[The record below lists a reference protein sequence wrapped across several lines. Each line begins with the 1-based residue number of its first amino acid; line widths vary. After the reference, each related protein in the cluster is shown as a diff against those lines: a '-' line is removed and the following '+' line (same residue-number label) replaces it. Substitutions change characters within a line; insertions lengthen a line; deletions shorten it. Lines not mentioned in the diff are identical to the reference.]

1 MSTAIESRNQTPHR
15 QRLTPIELSHLPFPT
30 FFTEQDCDSI
40 VVNDLFRPYID
51 CEDTGQYTTS
61 LEKLES
67 MFGVSLKQLI
77 CNVIDSGARASL
89 EEINFS
95 DCSGF
100 MRCATLHL
108 IPTVVTND
116 GSTGCAGILVD
127 RTKSWRLSQRLNL
140 VQSELSIVS
149 QVSAQ
154 LGATMEAENILK
166 IVLIAVTAREG
177 LGFNRAFVFLVDEN
191 SRELVGCHA
200 IGPINAE
207 EAGRIWGTIPDEGK
221 DLRSII
227 RSYRRSIQL
236 SSMETDRIVRQQI
249 LPFDDK
255 HSPLA
260 NSILSRKPIRV
271 TDMQQLSTLA
281 DATGRL
287 LCAPELAIAPLYTR
301 KRVLGVIAADNLIT
315 GRRISET
322 DLEQLQMFASQ
333 AATALERAHLYENL
347 QSYTGKIEKVNRQL
361 EETQKEIIR
370 MEKLSLMGEMTYR
383 IAHELRNPLTVIG
396 GFAGLLVK
404 SDGLSETAIERAEII
419 QKESRRIEK
428 HLDILLDFSKS
439 YSQECE
445 SVDLNMLARDVVR
458 MVEPAFLKRGISV
471 QSVAGDSA
479 VIVQAHKDLLLHGL
493 YNVVGVLGE
502 LSPKGALWRLISTG
516 EEDASVIEVLP
527 DDQTMDRETAIGVLK
542 GFVQSQT
549 STADLRLALANE
561 AISYNGGHLG
571 CELHEQQ
578 PRIYMSFQK

>member
-1 MSTAIESRNQTPHR
+1 MSTATESRNQSLYS
-15 QRLTPIELSHLPFPT
+15 QRLMHIESSHLPFPT
-30 FFTEQDCDSI
+30 FFTKQDCNSI
-40 VVNDLFRPYID
+40 VVNDLLKPYID
-51 CEDTGQYTTS
+51 CEDAGQYTTS
-61 LEKLES
+61 IEKIES
-67 MFGVSLKQLI
+67 MFGVSLKPMI
-77 CNVIDSGARASL
+77 CDVIETGTRASL
-89 EEINFS
+89 DEINFT

-108 IPTVVTND
+108 IPTAITHD
-116 GSTGCAGILVD
+116 GRTGCAGILID
-127 RTKSWRLSQRLNL
+127 RTKSWRLSQRLNV
-140 VQSELSIVS
+140 VQTELSIVS

-177 LGFNRAFVFLVDEN
+177 LGFNRAFVFLFDEN
-191 SRELVGCHA
+191 PRELVGCHA

-227 RSYRRSIQL
+227 RSYRKSIQL

-260 NSILSRKPIRV
+260 NAILSREPVCV

-281 DATGRL
+281 DATDRL
-287 LCAPELAIAPLYTR
+287 LGVSELAIAPLYTR
-301 KRVLGVIAADNLIT
+301 KRVLGVIVADNLIT
-315 GRRISET
+315 GRCISET

-347 QSYTGKIEKVNRQL
+347 QSYTEKLERAHLQL

-404 SDGLSETAIERAEII
+404 SDGLSDTAIERAEII

-445 SVDLNMLARDVVR
+445 NVDLNILARDVVR
-458 MVEPAFLKRGISV
+458 MVEPAFLKRGIKV
-471 QSVAGDSA
+471 QSVTGDSA
-479 VIVQAHKDLLLHGL
+479 VNVQAHKDLLLHGL
-493 YNVVGVLGE
+493 YNIIGVLGE
-502 LSPKGALWRLISTG
+502 LSPNGALWHLISRS
-516 EEDASVIEVLP
+516 EEDASVVEVVP
-527 DDQTMDRETAIGVLK
+527 DDQTMDRETVIGILRC
-542 GFVQSQT
+542 FVQSQT

-571 CELHEQQ
+571 CELHERQ
-578 PRIYMSFQK
+578 PRIYMSFQR